1 VISVWWAL
9 LLSVGCIKSRA
20 PTNYVGDPEAVV
32 AIARTRPRAEGLRA
46 RFSVKIKT
54 PDMGGTT
61 VGSVIIGHPD
71 RIRVEIYTPFGSPLF
86 YLVSDGQSL
95 HAWQH
100 RDRIFYRG
108 DDAGEVLSR
117 LTGGAVGIDDVI
129 ALITARLPMPSAEIL
144 HTGQVVFAEGGVVL
158 ELKGPEE
165 VTVRAV
171 VDPATGMVVRLR
183 VWAGEMAPRDYGD
196 GLIMDVHYEGRS
208 RAGKV
213 RLPKQVKIELP
224 VMEWTITLNIKSWSE
239 YLPPDATFQLVP
251 PVGATQVELVEALK
265 KMAEKRAARP

>member
-1 VISVWWAL
+1 
-9 LLSVGCIKSRA
+9 
-20 PTNYVGDPEAVV
+20 
-32 AIARTRPRAEGLRA
+32 
-46 RFSVKIKT
+46 VKIKT
-54 PDMGGTT
+54 PDMAGTT

-183 VWAGEMAPRDYGD
+183 VWAGEMAPGDYGD
-196 GLIMDVHYEGRS
+196 GLIMDVHYEGRT